1 MKNWTL
7 EELRSECRGIAEA
20 YSAYYLKPAH
30 VEFSFTEHSLGDG
43 FFSIHVSVDGEIVEM
58 DFVQPFSVLS
68 AKVAKYKRL
77 AKKLA
82 EKDEIERR
90 KLASVLGVSP

>member
-30 VEFSFTEHSLGDG
+30 VGFSFTELSLGDG
-43 FFSIHVSVDGEIVEM
+43 YFSLHVSVDGNIVEM
-58 DFVQPFSVLS
+58 DAVESFDLLA
-68 AKVAKYKRL
+68 AKVVKYKRL
-77 AKKLA
+77 ADKLA
-82 EKDEIERR
+82 EKDERERR
-90 KLASVLGVSP
+90 QLASVLGVSP